1 MAKLICKQTRIEYD
15 TIFLPL
21 GSFLLHA
28 IIIWDR
34 SLKLPVA
41 QTLRKG
47 VMGLTEPGVRQP
59 FKLSLNYSFSLL
71 GILFVELGTRPS
83 LVLRQS
89 VLVGKSGRLRVINA
103 EVAFDRF
110 RACGILN
117 TLWLQKCRL
126 LPWLLLAQK
135 CFICADESSHVI
147 P

>member
-1 MAKLICKQTRIEYD
+1 M
-15 TIFLPL
+15 
-21 GSFLLHA
+21 
-28 IIIWDR
+28 
-34 SLKLPVA
+34 KLPVA

-47 VMGLTEPGVRQP
+47 GMGLTEPGVRQP

-103 EVAFDRF
+103 EVAFDRL

-126 LPWLLLAQK
+126 LP
-135 CFICADESSHVI
+135 
-147 P
+147 